1 METIIEKCC
10 GLDVHQG
17 TVVAC
22 ILAGSPN
29 GKVHK
34 EIRTVST
41 FTRDLLALRDWLY
54 EQGITHVGMESTG
67 VYWKPVYALLEDHFE
82 GTAA

>member
-1 METIIEKCC
+1 VETIIEKCC

-54 EQGITHVGMESTG
+54 EQGITHVCMESTG